1 MAIISI
7 SLDEKTL
14 SDLERARLELGFFGR
29 SEAIRAGMRM
39 LLEEMH
45 MEKRLKGKLSAVLLV
60 AHPHSAEKQVSEIK
74 HEFDSIVKTQVHSH
88 LRDGKC
94 LEIFM
99 LEGDAKK
106 MGEMARLFRTN
117 AKIGNAKLIAP

>member
-7 SLDEKTL
+7 SVDEEML
-14 SDLERARLELGFFGR
+14 SDLEHARLELGFSGR

-45 MEKRLKGKLSAVLLV
+45 QEKRLKGKFSAVLLIV
-60 AHPHSAEKQVSEIK
+60 HPHDAEKQVSEIK
-74 HEFDSIVKTQVHSH
+74 HRFEEIVKTQVHSH

-117 AKIGNAKLIAP
+117 GKIGNAKLIAP